1 MKAAKFALLAFIST
15 LSLAPDLLSA
25 QEPQHHHDADEKLGT
40 VYFLLPPAL
49 PQSNPNSSAASPFC
63 IPSSTK

>member
-1 MKAAKFALLAFIST
+1 MKAPKFALLAFIST

-25 QEPQHHHDADEKLGT
+25 QEPQHHHDADENLGT
-40 VYFLLPPAL
+40 VSSLPPAL
-49 PQSNPNSSAASPFC
+49 PQSNFNSSAASPFC